1 MDLPLRT
8 RVAVA
13 AGKLVSEVS
22 RRVGTGQGSAI
33 GGKVTLALDPSALAL
48 LAGGRDVAL
57 VSGTNGKTTTTRL
70 LAAALATRGPVT
82 TNSAGANLLSG
93 LTGALSAGAG
103 GTTAGVVG
111 DGVPAAALEVDEGL
125 LAKAVNAVH
134 PQVVALLNLSRDQLD
149 RIGEVR
155 LHAEAWRRAL
165 DAAPDVAVVA
175 NADDPLVA
183 WAASG
188 GRRVTWVATGQRWR
202 SDAGA
207 CPACGGRIRWTTS
220 EVEGTVWSCS
230 GCGFARP
237 RPDVE
242 IEGENLVL
250 VDGRRV
256 PVLLQLPG
264 RFNVANAAMA
274 AGAAAVL
281 GVEPDVAAKAMA
293 EVETVAGRYQVV
305 VVDGVKVRLLLAKN
319 PAGWAETLD
328 LIRPPPMPAVVG
340 INARIAD
347 GRDPSWLWD
356 VPFERLRGRLVIAT
370 GERGRDLAVRL
381 RYAEVEHRFVAHYR
395 EAVRAAGAPDIDLA
409 ANYTSFQDA
418 RRALAPR
425 DGSRG

>member
-1 MDLPLRT
+1 MELPVRT
-8 RVAVA
+8 RVAVL
-13 AGKLVSEVS
+13 AGKLISEVS
-22 RRVGTGQGSAI
+22 RRVRAGQGSSI
-33 GGKVTLALDPSALAL
+33 GGKVTLALDPSALQL
-48 LAGGRDVAL
+48 LAAGRDVAL

-93 LTGALSAGAG
+93 LTGALAADAHNGAG
-103 GTTAGVVG
+103 GS
-111 DGVPAAALEVDEGL
+111 AALEVDEGL
-125 LAKAVNAVH
+125 LAKAVAAVR
-134 PQVVALLNLSRDQLD
+134 PQVVAMLNLSRDQLD

-165 DAAPDVAVVA
+165 GGAPDVAAVA

-188 GRRVTWVATGQRWR
+188 GRQVTWVATGQRWR

-220 EVEGTVWSCS
+220 EGDGTVWSCS
-230 GCGFARP
+230 ACGFARP
-237 RPDVE
+237 RPDVTLD
-242 IEGENLVL
+242 GDDVVL
-250 VDGRRV
+250 ADGRHLRV
-256 PVLLQLPG
+256 RLQLPG

-274 AGAAAVL
+274 MGAAAAL
-281 GVEPDVAAKAMA
+281 GVEPEVAVAAMA
-293 EVETVAGRYQVV
+293 DVGTVAGRYQVV
-305 VVDGVKVRLLLAKN
+305 TVDGVRVRLLLAKN

-328 LIRPPPMPAVVG
+328 LIRPAPMPVVIG

-381 RYAEVEHRFVAHYR
+381 RYAEVEHRFVAGYR

-418 RRALAPR
+418 RAALAPA
-425 DGSRG
+425 DGARG

>member
-1 MDLPLRT
+1 MNLPART

-13 AGKLVSEVS
+13 AGRLVSEVS
-22 RRVGTGQGSAI
+22 RRIGTGQGSAI
-33 GGKVTLALDPSALAL
+33 GGKVTLALDPTALRQ
-48 LAGGRDVAL
+48 LAAGRRVVL

-70 LAAALATRGPVT
+70 VTAALATRGPVT

-93 LTGALSAGAG
+93 LTGALSAASGPL
-103 GTTAGVVG
+103 
-111 DGVPAAALEVDEGL
+111 DGEASSAALEVDEGL
-125 LAKAVNAVH
+125 LAKAVEAVH
-134 PQVVALLNLSRDQLD
+134 PEVVTLLNLSRDQLD

-155 LHAEAWRRAL
+155 LHAEAWRRAVA
-165 DAAPDVAVVA
+165 AAPGVAVVA
-175 NADDPLVA
+175 NVDDPLVA

-188 GRRVTWVATGQRWR
+188 AERVTWVETGQRWR

-220 EVEGTVWSCS
+220 EAEGTVWSCS
-230 GCGFARP
+230 SCGFARP
-237 RPDVE
+237 RPDIALDGDAV
-242 IEGENLVL
+242 VL
-250 VDGRRV
+250 PDGRRL
-256 PVLLQLPG
+256 PVRLQLPG

-274 AGAAAVL
+274 MGAATAL
-281 GVEPDVAAKAMA
+281 GVEPDTAVAAMA
-293 EVETVAGRYQVV
+293 EVGTVAGRYQVV
-305 VVDGVKVRLLLAKN
+305 TVDGVRVRLLLAKN

-328 LIRPPPMPAVVG
+328 LIRPAPLPVVVG

-356 VPFERLRGRLVIAT
+356 VPFERLRGRLVVAT

-381 RYAEVEHRFVAHYR
+381 RYAEVDHRFVDGYR

-418 RRALAPR
+418 RGALALAS
-425 DGSRG
+425 GNGAGG